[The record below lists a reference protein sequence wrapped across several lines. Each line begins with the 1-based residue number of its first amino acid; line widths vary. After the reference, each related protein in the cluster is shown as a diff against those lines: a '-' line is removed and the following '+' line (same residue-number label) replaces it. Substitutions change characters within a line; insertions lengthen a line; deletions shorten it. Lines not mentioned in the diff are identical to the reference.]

1 MARLT
6 GTSHSAVNEGREAKK
21 ERVLMAKRLG
31 VTGGIGSGKTTVCR
45 IFRVLG
51 IPVFVADNVAK
62 DVMNNESDIRAAIN
76 LITGKDLY
84 THGKLNR
91 KELARIIFSK
101 PDLLHKV
108 NAAVH
113 PEVLERFNRWAS
125 ASAAPYVI
133 MEAAILFESG
143 ADSLVDRVVTVSAP
157 VEERISRVMG
167 RNELT
172 REEVI
177 GRINNQLE
185 DEEREEQSYYV
196 INNSDNEMIIPEIL
210 KIHGD
215 MLRLAEKER

>member
-1 MARLT
+1 
-6 GTSHSAVNEGREAKK
+6 
-21 ERVLMAKRLG
+21 MAKRLG

-51 IPVFVADNVAK
+51 IPVFVADNVAR
-62 DVMNNESDIRAAIN
+62 DVMENEPDIRAAIN

-84 THGKLNR
+84 THGNLDR
-91 KELARIIFSK
+91 KELARIIFIRH
-101 PDLLHKV
+101 DLLRKV

-125 ASAAPYVI
+125 ASDSPYVI
-133 MEAAILFESG
+133 MEAAILFEAG
-143 ADSLVDRVVTVSAP
+143 ADSLVDRVVTISAP

-177 GRINNQLE
+177 RRINNQLG

-210 KIHGD
+210 KIHED